1 MSYTVKRHSKNHTR
15 HYKYVHIS
23 QKDFIIRN
31 VYCDTVWSDN
41 IPKNKLSKI
50 KVHCSCYLCSQK
62 TRKHGYKASDIRKI
76 NSQIYKIKQYYKHG
90 GETDK
95 ITYKENS
102 I

>member
-41 IPKNKLSKI
+41 IPKNKLSKN
-50 KVHCSCYLCSQK
+50 KV
-62 TRKHGYKASDIRKI
+62 RKHGYKASDIRKI

>member
-15 HYKYVHIS
+15 HYKYVHIP

-31 VYCDTVWSDN
+31 VYCGQITYQ
-41 IPKNKLSKI
+41 KI
-50 KVHCSCYLCSQK
+50 NYQK
-62 TRKHGYKASDIRKI
+62 TRYTVRVTFAVKKHANTDIKH
-76 NSQIYKIKQYYKHG
+76 QIYAKSTLKYIRLNNITNMG

>member
-23 QKDFIIRN
+23 QKDFI
-31 VYCDTVWSDN
+31 T
-41 IPKNKLSKI
+41 KNKLSKN